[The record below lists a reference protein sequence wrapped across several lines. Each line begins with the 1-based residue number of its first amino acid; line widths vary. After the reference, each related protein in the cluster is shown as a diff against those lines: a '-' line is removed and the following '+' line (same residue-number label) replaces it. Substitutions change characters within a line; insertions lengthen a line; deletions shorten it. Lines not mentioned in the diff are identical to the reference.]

1 MDAGTLQIESHEE
14 RGCLILR
21 LVGDA
26 GVTSAPM
33 LESELK
39 AASDRNPP
47 LVVLDLSG
55 LEFISSMSMGM
66 LVAFQTRIVKGGGRC
81 RVSGVRPAVGDA
93 LRRVHLDSVFD
104 MHPTVEAAMAGFIK
118 P

>member
-1 MDAGTLQIESHEE
+1 MEAHELHVE
-14 RGCLILR
+14 RSEEHGCLILR

-33 LESELK
+33 LERDLK
-39 AASDRNPP
+39 AASDSAPAR
-47 LVVLDLSG
+47 VVLDLAG

-66 LVAFQTRIVKGGGRC
+66 LVAFQTRITKAGGRC
-81 RVSGVRPAVGDA
+81 RVAGVRPAVADA

-104 MHPTVEAAMAGFIK
+104 MHPTLESALADFIK